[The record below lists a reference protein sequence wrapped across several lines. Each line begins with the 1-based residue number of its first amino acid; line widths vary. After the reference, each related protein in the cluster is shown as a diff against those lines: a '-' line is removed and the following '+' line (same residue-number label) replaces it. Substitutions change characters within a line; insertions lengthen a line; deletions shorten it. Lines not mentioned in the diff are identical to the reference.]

1 LGVAHDMN
9 MDFNAVASI
18 QFAVFVADDTGEVF
32 V

>member
-9 MDFNAVASI
+9 MDFNAIAST
-18 QFAVFVADDTGEVF
+18 QLAVFVADDTSDVI